1 MRHGT
6 AVTLAALGSALM
18 LTAGSQA
25 FAQAALETGNPIE
38 GAIDFHVH
46 SSPDAFARNI
56 SDIDVAEFAAR
67 RGMRAIVLKN
77 HITMTADRAALVGQ
91 VVPDIEVFGGI
102 VLNKA
107 VGGLNPA
114 AVEVMA
120 NMSGGR
126 GKVVW
131 LPTRDAQHDI
141 ETFGKPGEGIRVAE
155 NGEITADTQA
165 ILDMVKEHD
174 LVLQTG
180 HVSPEETLAV
190 IRAAKDMGIERIAVT
205 HAMADVPGL
214 SREQMKEAAAD
225 GAYLELDFLN
235 DLMGPE
241 AHLEWMHEW
250 SRVSIA
256 DMAAAIKDV
265 GADHFILATD
275 LGQTGNPIHPDGY
288 EMLVRGLEEAGIAR
302 ADIEKMMSE
311 NPARL
316 LGLDDAG

>member
-1 MRHGT
+1 MKIGKT
-6 AVTLAALGSALM
+6 VPAATLGIALM
-18 LTAGSQA
+18 LSATSQA
-25 FAQAALETGNPIE
+25 LAQAALESGNPIG

-46 SSPDAFARNI
+46 SAPDAFARNI
-56 SDIDVAEFAAR
+56 SDIDVARFAAR

-77 HITMTADRAALVGQ
+77 HITMTADRAALVAE

-107 VGGLNPA
+107 VGGLNPV

-120 NMSGGR
+120 TMSGGR

-141 ETFGKPGEGIRVAE
+141 QTFGKPGEGIRVAE
-155 NGEITADTQA
+155 NGEVTAETQA
-165 ILDMVKEHD
+165 VLEKVKEHD

-190 IRAAKDMGIERIAVT
+190 IRAAKGMGIEKIAVT

-214 SREQMKEAAAD
+214 SLEQMKQAAAD

-256 DMAAAIKDV
+256 DMAAAIKEV

-275 LGQTGNPIHPDGY
+275 LGQSGNPIHPDGY
-288 EMLVRGLEEAGIAR
+288 EILVRGLEEEGIPR
-302 ADIEKMMSE
+302 PDIEKMMTG
-311 NPARL
+311 NPAKL
-316 LGLDDAG
+316 LGLDTKG

>member
-1 MRHGT
+1 MRTGAAAIL
-6 AVTLAALGSALM
+6 AVLGSALM
-18 LTAGSQA
+18 VSAASQA

-46 SSPDAFARNI
+46 SAPDAFARNI

-77 HITMTADRAALVGQ
+77 HITMTADRAALVDQ

-114 AVEVMA
+114 AIEVMA

-141 ETFGKPGEGIRVAE
+141 ETFNKPGEGIRVAE
-155 NGEITADTQA
+155 NGEITAEMQA
-165 ILDMVKEHD
+165 VLDKVKEHD

-190 IRAAKDMGIERIAVT
+190 VKAARDMGIEKIAVT

-214 SREQMKEAAAD
+214 SLEQMKEAAAD

-235 DLMGPE
+235 HLMGPQ
-241 AHLEWMHEW
+241 AHLEWMQEW

-256 DMAAAIKDV
+256 DMAAAIREL
-265 GADHFILATD
+265 GADHVILATD
-275 LGQTGNPIHPDGY
+275 LGQSGNPIHPDGY
-288 EMLVRGLEEAGIAR
+288 EMLVRGLEEEGIAR
-302 ADIEKMMSE
+302 ADIQKMMSG
-311 NPARL
+311 NPAKL
-316 LGLDDAG
+316 LGLDGAG